1 MLRVMLSVIV
11 IILGLGRAMWAE
23 EPAVPSGAAGI
34 GAAVTETV
42 EAARKQAKT
51 LQVPKN
57 RYRGQGYEAAQQV
70 YEHYQSPAFQQK
82 LQHEQQKIMQGQVLT
97 KGSTEKQT
105 APEDIPGSLFLF
117 LSSSVP
123 QETLRAY
130 MQDLSLAKNLPTRA
144 VLPGLP
150 MGLDDLRENQK
161 FFRRILQVDPACRTV
176 PDHNC
181 PWLPVPLHI
190 DPTLF
195 TRFDI
200 SEAPALVYELGE
212 DHWLIHGDAGLA
224 ALVELLARA
233 AESQVLQQLSL
244 RLRGNH

>member
-1 MLRVMLSVIV
+1 MLAVVV
-11 IILGLGRAMWAE
+11 IILGLGRALWAE
-23 EPAVPSGAAGI
+23 EPIVPSGAAGV

-51 LQVPKN
+51 LQMPEN
-57 RYRGQGYEAAQQV
+57 RHRGQGYEAAQQV
-70 YEHYQSPAFQQK
+70 YERYQSPPFQQK
-82 LQHEQQKIMQGQVLT
+82 LQQEQQKIVQGQALT

-244 RLRGNH
+244 RLRGDH